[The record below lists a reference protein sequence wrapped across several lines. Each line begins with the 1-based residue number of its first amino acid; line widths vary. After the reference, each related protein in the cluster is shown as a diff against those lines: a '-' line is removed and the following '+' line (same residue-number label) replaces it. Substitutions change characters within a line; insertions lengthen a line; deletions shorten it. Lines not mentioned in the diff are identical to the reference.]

1 MNGKNPGART
11 GRTGADIRRATR
23 PQVVPLRGTGRTAAG
38 SDNSRAA
45 RDAAHEARQAARRG
59 TVVGANALKI
69 AEYDEVLEQERLLAA
84 EPVEP
89 DALDRVDGTQ
99 APVAPDRAAVRAG
112 RGRLRVAPPLPV
124 AVPRAPFLVLLLVI
138 VVAGVFGVLLIN
150 TKINENA
157 FTLAEMN
164 DSQSS
169 LDQQEQQLTHELTM
183 VEAPGNL
190 AAAARRLGL
199 VPAGSTAVIQLP
211 DGRVLSVPEPASG
224 PVSVT
229 AQNN

>member
-1 MNGKNPGART
+1 MNGKTPDART
-11 GRTGADIRRATR
+11 GRSGADIRRATR
-23 PQVVPLRGTGRTAAG
+23 PQVVPLRGTGRAAAG

-59 TVVGANALKI
+59 TVVGANALQI
-69 AEYDEVLEQERLLAA
+69 EAYAEELEHDLAVERVPDYDATV
-84 EPVEP
+84 
-89 DALDRVDGTQ
+89 
-99 APVAPDRAAVRAG
+99 DRADAPSEAPARAG
-112 RGRLRVAPPLPV
+112 AARGRLRVAPPLPV

-157 FTLAEMN
+157 FTLAELQN
-164 DSQSS
+164 KQSS
-169 LDQQEQQLTHELTM
+169 LDQQEQQINQNLTL

-199 VPAGSTAVIQLP
+199 VPAGSTAVIRLP

-229 AQNN
+229 AQD